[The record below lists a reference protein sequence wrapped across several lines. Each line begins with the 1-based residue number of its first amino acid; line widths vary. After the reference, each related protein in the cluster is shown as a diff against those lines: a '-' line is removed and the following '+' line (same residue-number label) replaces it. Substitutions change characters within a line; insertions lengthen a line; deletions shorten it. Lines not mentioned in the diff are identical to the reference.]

1 MKKRIIF
8 PFNPISACKQLQ
20 ENQAVAWISKTK
32 EKNPPKQES
41 LVFLERTV
49 HRVGETAETQRKTRE
64 KTKVAENQ
72 VFWLDFCAK
81 KKVCAYSLWTRI
93 PNADPY
99 SRQPNLCKPMRIRIH
114 KTYFHVLP
122 RSVILLIFHTFNAKI
137 IPLSTVFEAI
147 CQNLLLNDILISLKI
162 DKAKQ

>member
-1 MKKRIIF
+1 MYNIDENEKKNNISIYSLIL
-8 PFNPISACKQLQ
+8 ISACKQLQ

-49 HRVGETAETQRKTRE
+49 HRVGETAENQRKTRE

-81 KKVCAYSLWTRI
+81 KKVCAYSLRTFATLTLTAIHSNHSALSHQKTCFIVCVRI
-93 PNADPY
+93 WY
-99 SRQPNLCKPMRIRIH
+99 
-114 KTYFHVLP
+114 
-122 RSVILLIFHTFNAKI
+122 
-137 IPLSTVFEAI
+137 
-147 CQNLLLNDILISLKI
+147 
-162 DKAKQ
+162 